1 MALWKRRERL
11 GHFIWSED
19 DRNRIAKEK
28 IQRMKYTVIR
38 AHNIWQITFTK
49 QVADYCRESGHWSCW
64 FIFFCFFFSHQ
75 LCLLSLGR
83 FSSCG
88 CNPGMEEFLVRPE
101 PHESMQLQF
110 YWSQGWNP
118 ATRPDYCQRNDG
130 QRSDSLTSS
139 AFYRYYRR
147 SYCCSVYRMLSV
159 LESTVDFVKIDV
171 FLPFLFRFFFFF
183 F

>member
-1 MALWKRRERL
+1 MTEIELQKKRSKEWNTQL
-11 GHFIWSED
+11 SEHIPFD
-19 DRNRIAKEK
+19 KLHSRNRLQTIAGSLATE
-28 IQRMKYTVIR
+28 V
-38 AHNIWQITFTK
+38 
-49 QVADYCRESGHWSCW
+49 VDL
-64 FIFFCFFFSHQ
+64 FFFVFFFSHQ

-88 CNPGMEEFLVRPE
+88 CNPGMEEFLVRSE

-183 F
+183 FLALFRK

>member
-1 MALWKRRERL
+1 MTEIELQKKRSKEWNTQL
-11 GHFIWSED
+11 SEHIPFD
-19 DRNRIAKEK
+19 KLHSRNRLQTIAGSLATE
-28 IQRMKYTVIR
+28 V
-38 AHNIWQITFTK
+38 
-49 QVADYCRESGHWSCW
+49 VDL
-64 FIFFCFFFSHQ
+64 FFFVFFFSHQ

-88 CNPGMEEFLVRPE
+88 CNPGMEEFLVRSE

-139 AFYRYYRR
+139 FIGIIGGAIAARSTGCWACWNLQLTLLKLMCFCHFY
-147 SYCCSVYRMLSV
+147 S
-159 LESTVDFVKIDV
+159 D
-171 FLPFLFRFFFFF
+171 FFFFF
-183 F
+183 FSTLQEVE